1 MIRGIDFDVVN
12 AASGPK
18 ARLNDTGAA
27 GQRRVQTNRGAF
39 NNENVAPPSVD
50 IQIPNGGRP
59 GAKLTAPALDSALTP
74 RTPRVEPTYMVLP
87 SITMEEMARP
97 SNAGPLEAGASL
109 RRMEVQ
115 IPRRSQRSRL
125 GPRCCWPASPRYYH
139 HLWICKYPI
148 QLRNQHKR

>member
-18 ARLNDTGAA
+18 ARLNNTGAA

-50 IQIPNGGRP
+50 IQIPNGGRL
-59 GAKLTAPALDSALTP
+59 GAKLTAPARDTALTP

-87 SITMEEMARP
+87 SITMEEVARP
-97 SNAGPLEAGASL
+97 SNAGPLEAGAVITPNGGPNTAPQSTQPAGT
-109 RRMEVQ
+109 EV
-115 IPRRSQRSRL
+115 L
-125 GPRCCWPASPRYYH
+125 LASFTQVLPPSVD
-139 HLWICKYPI
+139 L
-148 QLRNQHKR
+148 